1 MIGRTRKAQTKW
13 DTVADHRDC
22 ADDGQGTWR
31 GSRGATL
38 RIVRQ
43 QDLVRGEG
51 AGTTSGFMSAVK
63 ASPGNQASSPAGQSN
78 AVRFDAC
85 RSAKIAVRVNSQR
98 EGMVNSELHEP
109 STAG

>member
-1 MIGRTRKAQTKW
+1 
-13 DTVADHRDC
+13 
-22 ADDGQGTWR
+22 
-31 GSRGATL
+31 
-38 RIVRQ
+38 
-43 QDLVRGEG
+43 
-51 AGTTSGFMSAVK
+51 MSAVK